1 MRHRTHLAFL
11 GLGHFFD
18 HYALLILPTA
28 VLAIHREWGLS
39 YGEALALGILGQ
51 VALAAA
57 TLPAGWLGDR
67 FGGRRLMTVFFV
79 GLGAALVGTACVSG
93 PLGLTIGL
101 AAVGLFAAI
110 YHPVATALLVEATGG
125 SGRALAA
132 NGVYGNLGV
141 AAAAVGTATL
151 IGWLDWRAAFAV
163 PGVVLLALGTAYGI
177 GFARTRPGE
186 PPRPA
191 AVPAAEPASDVD
203 ARLLVL
209 LIAAIALSG
218 GLVFAGITVTL
229 PRLLEVRLGE
239 GIDLPTVGLIVSILF
254 AVAAFAQLP
263 TGRFLDRAGAGR
275 VLPVLAAGQAV
286 ALVAVFLVSGP
297 WVVPIAGF
305 LVVLVFA
312 EIPVTAWLVARAVP
326 GAWHG
331 RAYAVQ
337 FLLSLG
343 VGVVA
348 LPAIALLDDHGGG
361 PGAVFLALCP
371 AAVVIFLC
379 GLALPAHRPPGR
391 PVPDMATDGISGG
404 AAPSRLNLR

>member
-1 MRHRTHLAFL
+1 MRQRIHLAFL

-28 VLAIHREWGLS
+28 VLAIHRDWGLS
-39 YGEALALGILGQ
+39 YGEALALGTLGQ
-51 VALAAA
+51 FALAAA

-67 FGGRRLMTVFFV
+67 FGGRRLMTVFFI
-79 GLGAALVGTACVSG
+79 GLGAALIGTACVSG
-93 PLGLTIGL
+93 PVGLTIGL

-141 AAAAVGTATL
+141 AAAAVGTAAL
-151 IGWLDWRAAFAV
+151 IDWLDWRAAFAV
-163 PGVVLLALGTAYGI
+163 PGVVLLALGVAYSF
-177 GFARTRPGE
+177 GFVRGE
-186 PPRPA
+186 RHLAPTPA
-191 AVPAAEPASDVD
+191 VAASPKPALDVD
-203 ARLLVL
+203 SRLLIL

-218 GLVFAGITVTL
+218 GLIFAGITVTL
-229 PRLLEVRLGE
+229 PRLLEVRLGD
-239 GIDLPTVGLIVSILF
+239 GVDLSTVGLIVSALF

-275 VLPVLAAGQAV
+275 VLPVLAAGQV
-286 ALVAVFLVSGP
+286 GALVAVSLVSDP

-305 LVVLVFA
+305 LVILVFA

-331 RAYAVQ
+331 RAYAIQ

-371 AAVVIFLC
+371 AAAVVFVC
-379 GLALPAHRPPGR
+379 GLALPPHRPAAR
-391 PVPDMATDGISGG
+391 PTPEMASK
-404 AAPSRLNLR
+404 A

>member
-1 MRHRTHLAFL
+1 MRSRIHLVFL

-28 VLAIHREWGLS
+28 VLAIHRDWGLS
-39 YGEALALGILGQ
+39 YGEALALGTLGQ
-51 VALAAA
+51 FALAAA

-67 FGGRRLMTVFFV
+67 FGGRRLMTVFFI

-93 PLGLTIGL
+93 PVGLTIGL

-110 YHPVATALLVEATGG
+110 YHPVATALLVDATGG

-141 AAAAVGTATL
+141 AAAAVGTAAL
-151 IGWLDWRAAFAV
+151 IDWLDWRAAFAV
-163 PGVVLLALGTAYGI
+163 PGVVLLVLGAAYGC
-177 GFARTRPGE
+177 GFARTE
-186 PPRPA
+186 YHPRPSPAVA
-191 AVPAAEPASDVD
+191 APPGPTLHVD
-203 ARLLVL
+203 ARLLIL

-218 GLVFAGITVTL
+218 GLIFAGITVTL
-229 PRLLEVRLGE
+229 PRLLEVRLGD
-239 GIDLPTVGLIVSILF
+239 GVDLSTIGLIVSALF

-263 TGRFLDRAGAGR
+263 TGRFLDRVGAGR
-275 VLPVLAAGQAV
+275 VLPVLAAGQAG
-286 ALVAVFLVSGP
+286 ALVAVSLVSDS

-305 LVVLVFA
+305 LVILVFA

-331 RAYAVQ
+331 RAYAIQ

-361 PGAVFLALCP
+361 PGTVFLALCP
-371 AAVVIFLC
+371 AAAVVFFC
-379 GLALPAHRPPGR
+379 GLALPSHRAVGR
-391 PVPDMATDGISGG
+391 PASEMVTKA
-404 AAPSRLNLR
+404 